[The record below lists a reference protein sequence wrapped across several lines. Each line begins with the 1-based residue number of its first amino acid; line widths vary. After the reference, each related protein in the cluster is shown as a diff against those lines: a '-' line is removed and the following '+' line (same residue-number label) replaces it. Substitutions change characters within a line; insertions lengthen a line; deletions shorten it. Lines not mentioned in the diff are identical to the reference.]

1 MPHGIPDPSAIQRIH
16 LMAICGTGMGAFAG
30 LLKEAGY
37 EVRGSDAGVYPPMS
51 TQLEEQGIE
60 LMDGY
65 KPENLD
71 WGPDL
76 VVVGNA
82 IRRTVTEAEAM
93 RERDLTYASFPETLS
108 ALFLASRHPMVV
120 SGTHGKTTTSSLLA
134 HCLHHMKSSPE
145 AGFLVGGVLQNFGRN
160 FRPGEPGGFFVVEG
174 DEYDTAYFDKVP
186 KFIHYRPKSVILT
199 SVEFDH
205 ADIYRDLDH
214 VREAF
219 TMLIDLI
226 PEDGVLFACADGE
239 HVPPLA
245 DKCGGS
251 TQYYSTRGDARAAWQ
266 GSITGADPEGM
277 DFTVSR
283 DGELVGTFR
292 SSLIGE
298 HNLANLTAV
307 VAMLTWHGFAA
318 DAIANALAAYR
329 GVRRRQE
336 IFAEPRGVTLI
347 DDFAHHPTAVKAT
360 IEATRLRFGADR
372 RLWTVFEPRTN
383 TTRRNVFQDAY
394 GSAFDATDH
403 LVVAPVHRAD
413 SIAAEER
420 FDPDRLVGD
429 ARSHGVNAQ
438 QADSVDH
445 IVQLVAEGVEPGD
458 LVLILSNGGFGGI
471 YESLPTAIEARG
483 D

>member
-1 MPHGIPDPSAIQRIH
+1 MPHGIPDPSAIKRIH

-71 WGPDL
+71 WDPDL

-82 IRRTVTEAEAM
+82 IRRTVTEAVAM

-108 ALFLASRHPMVV
+108 SLFLASRHPVVV
-120 SGTHGKTTTSSLLA
+120 SGTHGKTTTSSLMA
-134 HCLHHMKSSPE
+134 HCLCAMDATP
-145 AGFLVGGVLQNFGRN
+145 ATGFLVGGVLQNFGRN

-186 KFIHYRPKSVILT
+186 KFIHYRPTSVILT

-219 TMLIDLI
+219 TQLIELI
-226 PEDGVLFACADGE
+226 PDDGVLFACADGE

-245 DKCGGS
+245 DACS
-251 TQYYSTRGDARAAWQ
+251 APVQYYSTRGAERAPWQ
-266 GSITGADPEGM
+266 GTILGADRDGM
-277 DFTVSR
+277 RFAVHHG
-283 DGELVGTFR
+283 GELVGEF
-292 SSLIGE
+292 SCSLIGE

-307 VAMLTWHGFAA
+307 VGLLTWHGFAA
-318 DAIANALAAYR
+318 ADIAAALATFR
-329 GVRRRQE
+329 GVKRRQE
-336 IFAEPRGVTLI
+336 VFGEPRGITLI
-347 DDFAHHPTAVKAT
+347 DDFAHHPTAVRAT

-372 RLWTVFEPRTN
+372 RLWVVFEPRTN
-383 TTRRNVFQDAY
+383 TTRRNIFQEAY
-394 GSAFDATDH
+394 GRAFDAAD
-403 LVVAPVHRAD
+403 LLLVAPVHRAD
-413 SIAAEER
+413 SVAAEER
-420 FDPDRLVGD
+420 FDPARLVRDAADGGVD
-429 ARSHGVNAQ
+429 ARQAAGVDAIV
-438 QADSVDH
+438 AD
-445 IVQLVAEGVEPGD
+445 LVARAEPD
-458 LVLILSNGGFGGI
+458 DVVLILSNGGFGGI
-471 YESLPTAIEARG
+471 YTTLPDALAAVG
-483 D
+483 

>member
-71 WGPDL
+71 WDPDL

-82 IRRTVTEAEAM
+82 IRRTVTEAVAM

-108 ALFLASRHPMVV
+108 SLFLASRHPVVV
-120 SGTHGKTTTSSLLA
+120 SGTHGKTTTSSLIA
-134 HCLHHMKSSPE
+134 HCLCAMDAKP
-145 AGFLVGGVLQNFGRN
+145 ATGFLVGGVLQNFGRN
-160 FRPGEPGGFFVVEG
+160 FRPGEEGGFFVVEG

-186 KFIHYRPKSVILT
+186 KFIHYRPTSVILT

-245 DKCGGS
+245 DQAKAPV
-251 TQYYSTRGDARAAWQ
+251 QYYSTRGHARAGWQ
-266 GSITGADPEGM
+266 GRIVGADPDGM
-277 DFTVSR
+277 DFVVSR
-283 DGELVGTFR
+283 NGEDIGSFR
-292 SSLIGE
+292 SSLIGD

-307 VAMLTWHGFAA
+307 VGLLTWHGFGA
-318 DAIANALAAYR
+318 DAIAEALASYK

-336 IFAEPRGVTLI
+336 VFAEPRGVTLI

-360 IEATRLRFGADR
+360 IEATRLRFGEDR
-372 RLWTVFEPRTN
+372 RLWTIFEPRTN
-383 TTRRNVFQDAY
+383 TTRRNVFQEAY
-394 GSAFDATDH
+394 GSAFDATDL

-413 SIAAEER
+413 SVPEDER
-420 FDPDRLVGD
+420 FDPDRLVSD
-429 ARSHGVNAQ
+429 AVAHGVDAI
-438 QADSVDH
+438 QAESVDH
-445 IVQLVAEGVEPGD
+445 IVRTVAERAEPGD

-471 YESLPTAIEARG
+471 YESLPAAIEARG
-483 D
+483 